1 MLRFT
6 QLAPETEMI
15 TFGPTAGIANGT
27 WGLSGSLFV
36 GLDPARDLPFGK
48 LYGGSAG
55 LVLVPSDSWRLTSL
69 FDYVSESRTTIKGA
83 TWTVTVGLNYN
94 F

>member
-1 MLRFT
+1 
-6 QLAPETEMI
+6 MI
-15 TFGPTAGIANGT
+15 SIGPAASWANGT
-27 WGLSGSLFV
+27 WGLTGSIFV

-55 LVLVPSDSWRLTSL
+55 ILLIPAERWRITTQV
-69 FDYVSESRTTIKGA
+69 DYVSESRTAIQGS
-83 TWTVTVGLNYN
+83 TWTAVIGLNYN